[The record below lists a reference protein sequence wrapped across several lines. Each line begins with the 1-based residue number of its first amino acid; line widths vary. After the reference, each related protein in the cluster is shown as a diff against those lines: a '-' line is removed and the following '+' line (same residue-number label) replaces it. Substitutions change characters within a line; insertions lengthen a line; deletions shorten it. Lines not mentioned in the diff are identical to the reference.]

1 MEGGEP
7 GALGINTWIK
17 QPRKEDGDYKE
28 GQDAPLKPR
37 NINIG
42 GKATVFM
49 GKGDRLIIETPGAGA
64 WGTSSGDA
72 TGDEIEDIS
81 HLKAWQ
87 SRGSLK
93 NKLQPEFGGF

>member
-7 GALGINTWIK
+7 GAVGINTWVK

-28 GQDAPLKPR
+28 GQDTPLKPR

-64 WGTSSGDA
+64 WGVPSGETRDP
-72 TGDEIEDIS
+72 EVEDIS
-81 HLKAWQ
+81 HLKAWEA
-87 SRGSLK
+87 RGSLTSK
-93 NKLQPEFGGF
+93 SQPEFGGF